1 MIEKGADHIVLGCT
15 HYPFL
20 TDVIKGI
27 VGDRMEIVN
36 PAPAIAKRVVE
47 ILAQEKLC
55 VSDKGINTFVTTG
68 SNIALVEKMVR
79 DIAPDLANSAIFN
92 TMVI

>member
-1 MIEKGADHIVLGCT
+1 
-15 HYPFL
+15 
-20 TDVIKGI
+20 
-27 VGDRMEIVN
+27 
-36 PAPAIAKRVVE
+36 VE
-47 ILAQEKLC
+47 ILTQEKLC